1 MTTSPLLDPL
11 DHVFTD
17 QQKHQ
22 DAHDSRGALPQRDTL
37 SPAELLPGMTSCVKQ
52 KRKLFLGRLPAAV
65 AWFGLLRP
73 VIGVSHRGCR
83 DRSGNKVPVPFRQ
96 TLKPISSLEHTKQNA
111 HTRWY
116 LLLPP
121 TTGSFGPMQ
130 SWITRAAF
138 ISVNARVGYLHWMV
152 VQAIRSY
159 WSESAFAVQVL
170 WPITTTTHYTS
181 P

>member
-73 VIGVSHRGCR
+73 VIGGSHRGCR

-96 TLKPISSLEHTKQNA
+96 TLKPISSLEHT
-111 HTRWY
+111 HTHTSSLHATRGASISC
-116 LLLPP
+116 LTSSASLCVER
-121 TTGSFGPMQ
+121 TTCTFLEGTLQ
-130 SWITRAAF
+130 TQANRTEELTRVLCF
-138 ISVNARVGYLHWMV
+138 RSTPIFETRLH
-152 VQAIRSY
+152 ALKKR
-159 WSESAFAVQVL
+159 EC
-170 WPITTTTHYTS
+170 
-181 P
+181 

>member
-22 DAHDSRGALPQRDTL
+22 DAHDSRGALPQRGTL

-73 VIGVSHRGCR
+73 VIGVSHRGCQ

-96 TLKPISSLEHTKQNA
+96 TLKPISSLEHTARQRTHEVLA
-111 HTRWY
+111 TSTTFLVTESVFVQQSACLTSLAQFVPCSQRSRVFFVACELHA
-116 LLLPP
+116 LDGLPIHL
-121 TTGSFGPMQ
+121 GPVY
-130 SWITRAAF
+130 I
-138 ISVNARVGYLHWMV
+138 
-152 VQAIRSY
+152 
-159 WSESAFAVQVL
+159 
-170 WPITTTTHYTS
+170 
-181 P
+181 

>member
-96 TLKPISSLEHTKQNA
+96 TLKPISSLENSTQ
-111 HTRWY
+111 
-116 LLLPP
+116 
-121 TTGSFGPMQ
+121 
-130 SWITRAAF
+130 
-138 ISVNARVGYLHWMV
+138 V
-152 VQAIRSY
+152 VFVTHNFDSQAIKQASKQA
-159 WSESAFAVQVL
+159 SASLSGSDFVTCLYLSGFLA
-170 WPITTTTHYTS
+170 
-181 P
+181 

>member
-96 TLKPISSLEHTKQNA
+96 TLKPISSLEHTSIKHMQA
-111 HTRWY
+111 SASHSHFCIMPVSDFVTFIYASRFV
-116 LLLPP
+116 
-121 TTGSFGPMQ
+121 TGRERE
-130 SWITRAAF
+130 IE
-138 ISVNARVGYLHWMV
+138 NYLH
-152 VQAIRSY
+152 
-159 WSESAFAVQVL
+159 
-170 WPITTTTHYTS
+170 
-181 P
+181 